1 MRRCFLS
8 VWLLFVLAGSAC
20 AGEAVSLKT
29 YMDMVERGNNA
40 LQRESR
46 SVEAAYYELLAS
58 VAYQRPSVS
67 ISASGSYLSGQEQAG
82 SKERDQT
89 AYNVSLSLNH
99 IIDITGKYSLD
110 EQQQI
115 LLYEAKQAN
124 FFNVKNSILASAEEK
139 YWTAVL
145 ARDNVRLQRDVL
157 HQRLQNKKITDQKYQ
172 QQLVP
177 KLDTIRADSLVVQAQ
192 SLITEAEARYNNI
205 LADMSAMAGG
215 KSVVVQEEPLEIPA
229 FDVTA
234 TLEKAFLNRPDI
246 KADQLL
252 LKRAKVI
259 KKLMA
264 KGMAPTLEAGVNWV
278 PFSDPWYSSSPQ
290 REEVRASLRLNIPLL
305 DGNKSK
311 YETLNADRL
320 ILAAEA
326 SIKGTEN
333 TARMELTVA
342 KNNWEKAFALE
353 IDTKSQVERSNEEL
367 RITWLMYQEGLGA
380 QIDLINAQTENQ
392 RVRTQYLDAVKEM
405 HLALVQLHKA
415 VGDYSHGAAAEE
427 FKPAP
432 TIKGRGDVK
441 K

>member
-234 TLEKAFLNRPDI
+234 TLEKAF
-246 KADQLL
+246 
-252 LKRAKVI
+252 
-259 KKLMA
+259 
-264 KGMAPTLEAGVNWV
+264 
-278 PFSDPWYSSSPQ
+278 
-290 REEVRASLRLNIPLL
+290 
-305 DGNKSK
+305 
-311 YETLNADRL
+311 
-320 ILAAEA
+320 
-326 SIKGTEN
+326 
-333 TARMELTVA
+333 
-342 KNNWEKAFALE
+342 ALE
-353 IDTKSQVERSNEEL
+353 VDTKSQVERSNEEL

-392 RVRTQYLDAVKEM
+392 RVRTQYLEAVKEM

-432 TIKGRGDVK
+432 IIKGRGDVK